1 MMVAT
6 LEVAEYAVV
15 GVDRIAVGHCDNRAV
30 VFHDDRW

>member
-15 GVDRIAVGHCDNRAV
+15 GVDGVTEIGIRDLKKYP
-30 VFHDDRW
+30 